1 MGRELVGRDVQRFAK
16 VSEHLL
22 SKMLNSYRIPGTV
35 FVRVPIYP
43 L

>member
-1 MGRELVGRDVQRFAK
+1 MGRELVVRDVQRFAK

-22 SKMLNSYRIPGTV
+22 SKMLNSYRMPCAV
-35 FVRVPIYP
+35 FLHVPIYA